1 MEKPSSPPGIGG
13 VYYWVGG
20 GGAYERDAAARPDPG
35 ARKGAISCSGP
46 RHPAKPGPKPGSQNP
61 AATAAAHAATERST
75 AGSAERHRK
84 SKEFQGRRRGHRQ
97 SRRRQRRELLL
108 ARARNRPGQA
118 VGPGSRALLEAD

>member
-1 MEKPSSPPGIGG
+1 MEKLSSPPGIGG

-20 GGAYERDAAARPDPG
+20 GGAYERDSAARPDPG
-35 ARKGAISCSGP
+35 PRKCAIRCSGP
-46 RHPAKPGPKPGSQNP
+46 RRPAKPGSLPNP
-61 AATAAAHAATERST
+61 AATAAADAATEWSP

-108 ARARNRPGQA
+108 AGARNRPGQA
-118 VGPGSRALLEAD
+118 VGPGSRAFLEAD

>member
-1 MEKPSSPPGIGG
+1 MEQPSSPPGIGG

-20 GGAYERDAAARPDPG
+20 GGAYERDSAARPDPG
-35 ARKGAISCSGP
+35 PWKCAIRFSGP

-61 AATAAAHAATERST
+61 AATAAADAATERYP

-84 SKEFQGRRRGHRQ
+84 SKEFQGRRQGYRQ
-97 SRRRQRRELLL
+97 SRRRQGRELLL
-108 ARARNRPGQA
+108 AGARNRPGQA